1 MRIGE
6 VEKAYRINL
15 VILYYT
21 HHSIAR
27 RTNLTFGFL
36 NDPLRKAANHKDA
49 CALEDINSRGS

>member
-21 HHSIAR
+21 PLSIAR
-27 RTNLTFGFL
+27 RTNLTFCFL
-36 NDPLRKAANHKDA
+36 NDPLRKAANHKGA
-49 CALEDINSRGS
+49 CALVDINSRGS

>member
-21 HHSIAR
+21 PLSIAR

-36 NDPLRKAANHKDA
+36 NDPLRKAANHKGA
-49 CALEDINSRGS
+49 CALVDINSRGS